1 MKRSNKERIAP
12 DVRDSY
18 RRSEMEFGV
27 AADAYR
33 SDPSR
38 KATRN
43 GAVMVTVVLALAAFL
58 AVLALWYAVAGGLS
72 LAGIAVALVVGLGVL
87 SSVHVCLEWERAVIM
102 RLGRFNRLAGPGIF
116 FSIPLIE
123 FSTLRVDQR
132 TTATPFG
139 AEEALTSDL
148 VPLDVDAVLFW
159 MIWDPEKACME
170 VEDCRFAVALTAQ
183 TALRDAIGRASVSNV
198 VMRRH
203 QLDQELQVA
212 VEAKVTDWGIAVLS
226 VEIRDIIIP
235 KELQGVMSLE
245 AQAECRKNARITL
258 MEAERDVDD
267 LKKAQYMLDHV
278 GEACEGVISSVT
290 SFGLFVELPN
300 TVEGLIHI
308 SNLDDDYYTFVEKSY
323 MLLGERKKKIY
334 RLGDPIRV
342 VVTAVDMS
350 TRRVDF
356 AVDDEKES
364 GYTEEAKPVP
374 RDADGRTGKKNK
386 KGKKP
391 PKRRTKGENKS

>member
-1 MKRSNKERIAP
+1 MKRSSKERIAR
-12 DVRDSY
+12 DERDSY

-72 LAGIAVALVVGLGVL
+72 LVGIAVALIVGLGVL

-203 QLDQELQVA
+203 QLDQELQ
-212 VEAKVTDWGIAVLS
+212 EAVLS

-258 MEAERDVDD
+258 MEAERDVSAILQEVAETYSHDEIA
-267 LKKAQYMLDHV
+267 LSLRKIHLVY
-278 GEACEGVISSVT
+278 EGMQD
-290 SFGLFVELPN
+290 N
-300 TVEGLIHI
+300 EG
-308 SNLDDDYYTFVEKSY
+308 T
-323 MLLGERKKKIY
+323 
-334 RLGDPIRV
+334 V
-342 VVTAVDMS
+342 VVPSAYSEGFTLDPN
-350 TRRVDF
+350 
-356 AVDDEKES
+356 K
-364 GYTEEAKPVP
+364 
-374 RDADGRTGKKNK
+374 DA
-386 KGKKP
+386 
-391 PKRRTKGENKS
+391 PKANGNPAT

>member
-1 MKRSNKERIAP
+1 MKRSDKERIAR
-12 DVRDSY
+12 DERDSY

-72 LAGIAVALVVGLGVL
+72 LVGIAVALIVGLGVL

-203 QLDQELQVA
+203 QLDQELQEA

-258 MEAERDVDD
+258 MEAERDVSAILQEVAETYSHDEIA
-267 LKKAQYMLDHV
+267 LSLRKIHLVY
-278 GEACEGVISSVT
+278 EGMQD
-290 SFGLFVELPN
+290 N
-300 TVEGLIHI
+300 EG
-308 SNLDDDYYTFVEKSY
+308 T
-323 MLLGERKKKIY
+323 
-334 RLGDPIRV
+334 V
-342 VVTAVDMS
+342 VVPSAFSEGFTLDPN
-350 TRRVDF
+350 
-356 AVDDEKES
+356 K
-364 GYTEEAKPVP
+364 
-374 RDADGRTGKKNK
+374 DA
-386 KGKKP
+386 
-391 PKRRTKGENKS
+391 PKANGNPAT

>member
-1 MKRSNKERIAP
+1 MRGGRDE
-12 DVRDSY
+12 RDSY

-43 GAVMVTVVLALAAFL
+43 GAVMVTVILALAAFL
-58 AVLALWYAVAGGLS
+58 AVLGAWYALTGALS
-72 LAGIAVALVVGLGVL
+72 LAAIAVALVVGLAVL

-102 RLGRFNRLAGPGIF
+102 RLGRFSRLAGPGIF

-123 FSTLRVDQR
+123 FCTLRVDQR
-132 TTATPFG
+132 TIATPFG

-159 MIWDPEKACME
+159 MIWDPEKACTE

-203 QLDQELQVA
+203 QLDQELQEA
-212 VEAKVTDWGIAVLS
+212 VEAKVTAWGITVLS

-245 AQAECRKNARITL
+245 AQAECRKNARIAL
-258 MEAERDVDD
+258 MEAERDVSAILQEVAETYSHDD
-267 LKKAQYMLDHV
+267 IALSLRKMHLTYEGMQDNGSSLVVPSAYSEGFAKEP
-278 GEACEGVISSVT
+278 GKEAS
-290 SFGLFVELPN
+290 
-300 TVEGLIHI
+300 
-308 SNLDDDYYTFVEKSY
+308 
-323 MLLGERKKKIY
+323 ER
-334 RLGDPIRV
+334 
-342 VVTAVDMS
+342 
-350 TRRVDF
+350 
-356 AVDDEKES
+356 
-364 GYTEEAKPVP
+364 
-374 RDADGRTGKKNK
+374 
-386 KGKKP
+386 
-391 PKRRTKGENKS
+391 

>member
-1 MKRSNKERIAP
+1 MRGGRDE
-12 DVRDSY
+12 RDSY

-43 GAVMVTVVLALAAFL
+43 GAVMVTVILALAAFL
-58 AVLALWYAVAGGLS
+58 AVLGAWYALTGRLS
-72 LAGIAVALVVGLGVL
+72 LAAIAVALVVGLAVL

-102 RLGRFNRLAGPGIF
+102 RLGRFSRLAGPGIF

-123 FSTLRVDQR
+123 FCTLRVDQR
-132 TTATPFG
+132 TIATPFG

-159 MIWDPEKACME
+159 MIWDPEKACTE

-203 QLDQELQVA
+203 QLDQELQEA
-212 VEAKVTDWGIAVLS
+212 VEAKVTDWGITVLS

-245 AQAECRKNARITL
+245 AQAECRKNARIAL
-258 MEAERDVDD
+258 MEAERDVSAILQEVAETYSHDD
-267 LKKAQYMLDHV
+267 IALSLRKMHLTYEGMQDNGRSLVVPSAYSEGFAKEP
-278 GEACEGVISSVT
+278 GKEAS
-290 SFGLFVELPN
+290 
-300 TVEGLIHI
+300 
-308 SNLDDDYYTFVEKSY
+308 
-323 MLLGERKKKIY
+323 ER
-334 RLGDPIRV
+334 
-342 VVTAVDMS
+342 
-350 TRRVDF
+350 
-356 AVDDEKES
+356 
-364 GYTEEAKPVP
+364 
-374 RDADGRTGKKNK
+374 
-386 KGKKP
+386 
-391 PKRRTKGENKS
+391 